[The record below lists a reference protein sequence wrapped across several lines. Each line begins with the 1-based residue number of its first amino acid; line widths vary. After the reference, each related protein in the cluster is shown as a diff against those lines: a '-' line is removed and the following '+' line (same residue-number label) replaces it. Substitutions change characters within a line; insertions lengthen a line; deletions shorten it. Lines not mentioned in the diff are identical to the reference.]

1 MGPHDS
7 PYRGTGY
14 TLGALPGFKIRKNME
29 LVKTLIDFV
38 IHIDVHLHDI
48 ILAYG
53 VWTYLILFVIIFC
66 ETGLVVTPVLP
77 GDSLLFAAGAF
88 AAKGS
93 LDPFWLL
100 VLLSLAAIAGDT
112 VNYWVGHYVGPKI
125 FSSEKVRF
133 LNKDHLERTHRFYER
148 YGGKTIIIAR
158 FVPIIRTFAPF
169 VAGIGSMTYWRFIA
183 YNVFGGIGWIVICV
197 FAGYY
202 FGNLPVVKNNFT
214 LVIFAIILVSI
225 LPAVVEFLR
234 QRYGGKIQP
243 IRP

>member
-1 MGPHDS
+1 
-7 PYRGTGY
+7 
-14 TLGALPGFKIRKNME
+14 ME

-93 LDPFWLL
+93 LDPVWLF
-100 VLLSLAAIAGDT
+100 VLLSAAAIAGDT
-112 VNYWVGHYVGPKI
+112 VNYWIGHFVGPRI